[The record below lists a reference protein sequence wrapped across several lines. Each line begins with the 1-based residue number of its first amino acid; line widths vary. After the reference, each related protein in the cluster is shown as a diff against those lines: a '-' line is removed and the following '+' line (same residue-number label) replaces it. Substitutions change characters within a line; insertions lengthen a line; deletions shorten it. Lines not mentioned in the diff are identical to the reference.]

1 MGSTGETHLLELLDI
16 DVELSPKLGF
26 GLRESRHLPR
36 QLMRLGRLGFLL
48 FALLL
53 QPCHLVLDLELFRTK
68 ERMELQLAQF
78 VLVDERFEL
87 QSKPGNGQY

>member
-16 DVELSPKLGF
+16 NVELSPKLGF
-26 GLRESRHLPR
+26 GLRKSRHLPR

-53 QPCHLVLDLELFRTK
+53 QPCHLVLDLELFGTK
-68 ERMELQLAQF
+68 ERVELQLAQF
-78 VLVDERFEL
+78 VLIDERFEL
-87 QSKPGNGQY
+87 QSKAGNDQ